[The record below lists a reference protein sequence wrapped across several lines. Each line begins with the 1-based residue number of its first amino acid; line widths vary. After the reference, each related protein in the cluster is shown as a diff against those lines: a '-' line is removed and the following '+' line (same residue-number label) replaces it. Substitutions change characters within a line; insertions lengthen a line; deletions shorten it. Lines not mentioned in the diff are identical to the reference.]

1 MELQVCLPPSFY
13 ISLKTYPV
21 FTYINNTPSLS
32 HLPAP
37 LQRVAI
43 SKALTQIIKRERV
56 WEKISRIVA
65 AFPLRAFASMPIQEV
80 TSFSPLSSA
89 QPTPPSFPPPS
100 FLSIQVNK
108 LRCEFESVYPAL
120 CSASGSVISA
130 IQIWRESY
138 ERPLPFVWRG
148 EDYMNRMLGQVQA
161 ECSSMPK
168 QRCTDFKLKPSSLN
182 HHAPPFPPARVLYVM
197 QFYRSTC
204 WCTAVTWPSASDT
217 PCWEGAAR

>member
-21 FTYINNTPSLS
+21 FTYINNTPSLP

-65 AFPLRAFASMPIQEV
+65 AFPLRAFASMTIQEV

-89 QPTPPSFPPPS
+89 QPTPLH
-100 FLSIQVNK
+100 FL
-108 LRCEFESVYPAL
+108 LL
-120 CSASGSVISA
+120 
-130 IQIWRESY
+130 
-138 ERPLPFVWRG
+138 
-148 EDYMNRMLGQVQA
+148 
-161 ECSSMPK
+161 
-168 QRCTDFKLKPSSLN
+168 PSSLS
-182 HHAPPFPPARVLYVM
+182 
-197 QFYRSTC
+197 RSTSC
-204 WCTAVTWPSASDT
+204 DVSLNQFTLLCVLPVAASSQLFKYGGKATRGLYPSFG
-217 PCWEGAAR
+217 GAKTT

>member
-1 MELQVCLPPSFY
+1 VRPFIGSPPNSRPHLAY
-13 ISLKTYPV
+13 ISLRRIPLSRHPPHSPHGATSLSPPLVLHQFKNISGFYLHQQHP
-21 FTYINNTPSLS
+21 ILTPSSCPPAARRHQQSS
-32 HLPAP
+32 HSNHQARARMGENQPHRRSVSSPRLRFNDNSRSDILLPP
-37 LQRVAI
+37 L
-43 SKALTQIIKRERV
+43 
-56 WEKISRIVA
+56 
-65 AFPLRAFASMPIQEV
+65 LRS
-80 TSFSPLSSA
+80 TN
-89 QPTPPSFPPPS
+89 PPSFPPPP

-168 QRCTDFKLKPSSLN
+168 QRCIDF
-182 HHAPPFPPARVLYVM
+182 
-197 QFYRSTC
+197 
-204 WCTAVTWPSASDT
+204 
-217 PCWEGAAR
+217 